1 METCMSAS
9 CNAALSPLP
18 TSLFSQLVNV
28 LLLSQCALDRSA
40 DYPPDRTADI
50 LLKKDFDFV
59 IVGGGTAG
67 SVVARRLAEVDD
79 WDVLLIEAGKDASPT
94 SEVPGF
100 LMTLPN
106 TAEDYAYKTEQQPGV
121 CQGNKNKR
129 CGWHKGKA
137 LGGSSVINA
146 MLHAF
151 GNDRDYN
158 QWEEQG
164 NEGWG
169 YENMLRYLR
178 KATNCPPEYIAE
190 FGDRHC
196 GTNGPMSIRSY
207 NYSDTIQQELFLD
220 AAREMGVGVLEP
232 VVSDRYIGL
241 GRAFGT
247 MDNGERMNAAKAFLS
262 PIRNKKNLYVMKST
276 RADKVLLKDDKAV
289 GVRVTSE
296 GLAIDITASKEVI
309 LSAGSI
315 ASPQLLMLSGIGPK
329 KHLEDMGIQ
338 IVADLPVGKN
348 LQDHVLW
355 PGILISYVNETT
367 APPSSSFGLDLAYN
381 YLVHKA
387 GELAAVCVNLMG
399 FANLEDLGLD
409 SEKPYAGTLKYPDIQ
424 FHFGHFPRWI
434 PLKIASVYDMVN
446 AEDEIVQEVTKMIME
461 GDIVLA
467 ASTLLQPKS
476 RGVLEL
482 RSTDPADSM
491 KIYANYLAERED
503 LEILLKSVDFIKA
516 LTQTPT
522 LKKYNM
528 TLRHFNLPGCRDK
541 LPDSREYW
549 ECNIRQIASS
559 VYHHVGTAKMGTKG
573 DPTAVVDSRLRVHGV
588 QRLRV
593 IDASIMPN
601 IVSGNTNSPTMAI
614 AEKGADMMKEDWL
627 ENYHNEL

>member
-1 METCMSAS
+1 MFSQAP
-9 CNAALSPLP
+9 NN
-18 TSLFSQLVNV
+18 LFSQMINV

-40 DYPPDRTADI
+40 DYPPDRTADV
-50 LLKKDFDFV
+50 LSKKDFDFV

-67 SVVARRLAEVDD
+67 SVLARRLAEVDN

-100 LMTLPN
+100 MTALVN
-106 TAEDYAYKTEQQPGV
+106 TTENYAYKTEPQPGF

-146 MLHAF
+146 MLNVF
-151 GNDRDYN
+151 GNDRNYN

-178 KATNCPPEYIAE
+178 KATNCSPEYIAKY
-190 FGDRHC
+190 GDRHC
-196 GTNGPMSIRSY
+196 GTNGPMSIRMF
-207 NYSDTIQQELFLD
+207 NDSDSIVSELLLDLLLD
-220 AAREMGVGVLEP
+220 AAREMGIGVLEP
-232 VVSDRYIGL
+232 VVSDRYIGF
-241 GRAFGT
+241 GRTYGIV
-247 MDNGERMNAAKAFLS
+247 DNGERMNAARAFLS
-262 PIRNKKNLYVMKST
+262 PIKDKKNLYVMKST
-276 RADKVLLKDDKAV
+276 RGDKVLLNGNKAV
-289 GVRVTSE
+289 GVRVTS
-296 GLAIDITASKEVI
+296 GGRTTDLTASKEVI

-338 IVADLPVGKN
+338 VVADLPVGKN
-348 LQDHVLW
+348 LHDHIFSQ
-355 PGILISYVNETT
+355 GITIGFVNEAT
-367 APPSSSFGLDLAYN
+367 APPTSSFPMDVAYN
-381 YLVHKA
+381 YLMHKR
-387 GELAAVCVNLMG
+387 GPLTGVGVDVIGFVNL
-399 FANLEDLGLD
+399 NDLRQ
-409 SEKPYAGTLKYPDIQ
+409 SYPDLQI
-424 FHFGHFPRWI
+424 HFGHYPRWE
-434 PLKIASVYDMVN
+434 PVEIAGMYNMIN
-446 AEDEIVQEVTKMIME
+446 ADDEVVQEATKMIME
-461 GDIVLA
+461 SDIVVA
-467 ASTLLQPKS
+467 ATTLLQPKS

-516 LTQTPT
+516 LTQSPT
-522 LKKYNM
+522 FKKYNM
-528 TLRHFNLPGCRDK
+528 TLRHFDLPGCRDK
-541 LPDSREYW
+541 LPDSQEYW
-549 ECNIRQIASS
+549 ECNIRQITST
-559 VYHHVGTAKMGTKG
+559 VWHPVGTAKMGTKG

-614 AEKGADMMKEDWL
+614 AEKGADMVKEDWL
-627 ENYHNEL
+627 ENWYVEL